1 MRKQFGFIG
10 CGNMGGTLARL
21 VAEKVGGDK
30 VAVADFDSA
39 KTKAIADQ
47 FGTSVTTAEE
57 IASSCHFVVLGVK
70 PQALDSVFA
79 TLAAAL
85 EKNPDVTI
93 ISMAAGVKIATLRE
107 KAKKEY
113 PVIRIMP
120 NTPCGLGAGVIAYT
134 ADKVSGADEEAFLD
148 AFSGAGLIDKTTED
162 NMNVVTALTGS
173 GPAFVYLFA
182 AALAKGG
189 EKCGLDKERAL
200 KYAAKTLE
208 GAAKMLQKYGDAE
221 TLCNNVCSPNG
232 TTIEGVNA
240 LRDQNFE
247 EISAS
252 AVEAAYRRAVELSG
266 D

>member
-85 EKNPDVTI
+85 EKLTDRERKIMYLRFGLHGGEEMTQKDVADLLGISQSYISRLEKKI
-93 ISMAAGVKIATLRE
+93 ILRL
-107 KAKKEY
+107 KKE
-113 PVIRIMP
+113 I
-120 NTPCGLGAGVIAYT
+120 G
-134 ADKVSGADEEAFLD
+134 
-148 AFSGAGLIDKTTED
+148 
-162 NMNVVTALTGS
+162 
-173 GPAFVYLFA
+173 
-182 AALAKGG
+182 
-189 EKCGLDKERAL
+189 
-200 KYAAKTLE
+200 
-208 GAAKMLQKYGDAE
+208 KME
-221 TLCNNVCSPNG
+221 
-232 TTIEGVNA
+232 
-240 LRDQNFE
+240 
-247 EISAS
+247 
-252 AVEAAYRRAVELSG
+252 
-266 D
+266 